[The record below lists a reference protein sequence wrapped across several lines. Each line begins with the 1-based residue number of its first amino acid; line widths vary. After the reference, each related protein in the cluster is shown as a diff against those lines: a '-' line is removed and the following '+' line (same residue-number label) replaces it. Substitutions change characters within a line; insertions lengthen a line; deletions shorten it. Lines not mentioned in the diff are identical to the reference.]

1 MDFLL
6 LLLIG
11 CTNVV
16 IVLMAMN
23 ATAPIISDPNYWIGL
38 ILAFVTGYGLS
49 IIRDIRKNN
58 FTVKTSVVKFFASL
72 FLCYLG
78 YMAKDHF
85 PSKLEY
91 LIAAISFGSLYIVDA
106 LEKIFS
112 LGLPRVAQLLIQN
125 LSNYLDKSKTTSTR
139 EEDNL

>member
-6 LLLIG
+6 ALFSGSI
-11 CTNVV
+11 NFV
-16 IVLMAMN
+16 ILMLTVN
-23 ATAPIISDPNYWIGL
+23 ATTPITYDPNYWIGL

-58 FTVKTSVVKFFASL
+58 FTFKISVIKFFASL

-78 YMAKDHF
+78 YMSIELF
-85 PSKLEY
+85 PSSIKLEF
-91 LIAAISFGSLYIVDA
+91 LIASVSFGSLYIVDA
-106 LEKIFS
+106 LEKVFS

-125 LSNYLDKSKTTSTR
+125 LSNYLDKSKTPR
-139 EEDNL
+139 EEEKL